1 MPRQSR
7 IVSPID
13 VSSTDNNSDAGDVES
28 LHLSD
33 DYDYVEDVDFASAPA
48 QKNRSHPS
56 ASTSTQK
63 NRSHPS
69 ASTSTQKNRSR
80 PSVSAPVQN
89 NRSRP
94 PVSARSRPA
103 VSASVQNYR
112 SHQSAQDRQFTSSPI
127 QGYTLEESEA
137 NELVELRARCAELEA
152 ENANLQGRLE
162 AMSYVSSSVSYHTD
176 AAYTML
182 VIRTRSLLAILVT
195 TSRKPG
201 MTFGR

>member
-63 NRSHPS
+63 NRS
-69 ASTSTQKNRSR
+69 R

-112 SHQSAQDRQFTSSPI
+112 SHQSAQDQQFTSSPI